1 MFKILF
7 WLLLDSLFIRMLL
20 TTWNELG
27 GYKFLV
33 LGIVAL
39 FTFEFVLAIK
49 SLFK

>member
-7 WLLLDSLFIRMLL
+7 WLLLDSLFVRILL

-27 GYKFLV
+27 GYKFLI
-33 LGIVAL
+33 LGIVAW
-39 FTFEFVLAIK
+39 FTFELVLSIK